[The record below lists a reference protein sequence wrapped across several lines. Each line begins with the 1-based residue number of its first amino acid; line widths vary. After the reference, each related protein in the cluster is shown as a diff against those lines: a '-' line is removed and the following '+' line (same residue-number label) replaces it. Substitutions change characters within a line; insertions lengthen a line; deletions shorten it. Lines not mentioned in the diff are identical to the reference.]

1 MSRCRYSRSP
11 HLSANRNY
19 VGVQCAHLFPHRRR
33 MIGGN
38 GPSPGEIV
46 KTPRSVAAARN
57 VPVESITRELTRVT
71 GSPSL
76 KTVKCCPRS
85 SLLYTPAFSVVT
97 YTILLSE
104 GSTMTSVSNA
114 VGNPLRSNSHVKPP
128 SLLRRKPDCVA
139 A

>member
-1 MSRCRYSRSP
+1 MSRCRYSRSQR
-11 HLSANRNY
+11 LSANRNY

-33 MIGGN
+33 MIGGK

-85 SLLYTPAFSVVT
+85 LLLYTPAFSVET

-104 GSTMTSVSNA
+104 GSTMTSVRP
-114 VGNPLRSNSHVKPP
+114 VGNPSRSSSHVVPP
-128 SLLRRKPDCVA
+128 SLLRRRPRCCVA